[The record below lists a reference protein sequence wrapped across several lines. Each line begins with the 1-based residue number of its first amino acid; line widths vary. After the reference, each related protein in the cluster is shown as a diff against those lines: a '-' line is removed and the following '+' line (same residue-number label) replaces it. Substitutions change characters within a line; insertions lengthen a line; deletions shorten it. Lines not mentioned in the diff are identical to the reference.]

1 MKIPQFEPVLGKE
14 EADKLLECI
23 RDQWITGGKKVKEFE
38 QRIAILCKVK
48 RAVACCNGTM
58 ALFMGLK
65 ALGIKEGDEVIVP
78 DFTFI
83 ASANAVVL
91 AGAKPVFADVY
102 GDTLNIKQ
110 GGIAKAIT
118 TKTKAIMPVHIYG
131 QSAEMDMVNAM
142 AKEYGLFV
150 IEDAAQGIGVT
161 WGGNPVGGLGDVG
174 ILSFYC
180 DKTITSA
187 EGGMVLT
194 NNDEIAD
201 KCLRLENQ
209 GNLSKGNYIAETI
222 GYNFRM
228 TDLQA
233 AVGLAQL
240 DKLDSIITKKRFN
253 ERCYRNQLS
262 NHVEF
267 LRIDDRCSNVPFRIV
282 ILVLDPLALSKY
294 LLEKEIETRRVFYP
308 LHLQPCYNTGGSFP
322 NSVRAYEMGLALP
335 SSANL
340 TKDQITYVCDSIK
353 GFLSG
358 R

>member
-1 MKIPQFEPVLGKE
+1 MKVPQFSPILGKE

-38 QRIAILCKVK
+38 QRIAALCKVK

-91 AGAKPVFADVY
+91 AGGNPVFADVY
-102 GDTLNIKQ
+102 KDTLNIKQ
-110 GGIAKAIT
+110 SGIASAIT
-118 TKTKAIMPVHIYG
+118 TKTKAIMSVHIYG
-131 QSAEMDMVNAM
+131 QSADMDMIHWM

-161 WGGNPVGGLGDVG
+161 WCGNPVGGLGDVG
-174 ILSFYC
+174 ILSFYA
-180 DKTITSA
+180 DKTITSG

-194 NNDEIAD
+194 NNDDIAD

-209 GNLSKGNYIAETI
+209 GNLSKGNYIADTI

-240 DKLDSIITKKRFN
+240 DKLDSIIAKK
-253 ERCYRNQLS
+253 
-262 NHVEF
+262 
-267 LRIDDRCSNVPFRIV
+267 D
-282 ILVLDPLALSKY
+282 
-294 LLEKEIETRRVFYP
+294 
-308 LHLQPCYNTGGSFP
+308 
-322 NSVRAYEMGLALP
+322 
-335 SSANL
+335 L
-340 TKDQITYVCDSIK
+340 TKNITVNN
-353 GFLSG
+353 
-358 R
+358 